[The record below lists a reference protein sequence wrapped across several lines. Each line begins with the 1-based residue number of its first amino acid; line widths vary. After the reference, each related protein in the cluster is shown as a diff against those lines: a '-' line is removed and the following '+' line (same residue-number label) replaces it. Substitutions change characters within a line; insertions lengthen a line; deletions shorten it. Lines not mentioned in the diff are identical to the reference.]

1 MGNPKKNSKAFVP
14 SHLGTQSKNPT
25 KTNKGK
31 MLDKTGKQPDV
42 TNG

>member
-1 MGNPKKNSKAFVP
+1 MSNPKKNSKAFVP
-14 SHLGTQSKNPT
+14 EHLGTQSKNAA

-31 MLDKTGKQPDV
+31 MLDKTGKEPDV